1 MKNLAGLVVI
11 ISCGLALVA
20 CGDDSAADGAGGSS
34 GTGGGATTST
44 SSSTSGAGGD
54 AQTPPQGAANVE
66 AWVAGGAYLNWACE
80 GEIHAS
86 RSPSP
91 HGFNRICS
99 NDAIAAAAGA
109 DGDWPQGA
117 AAVKELYDA
126 IDATEPSGVA
136 VYMKV
141 GSDSA
146 EGAGWYWYERI
157 GDGVVA
163 DGVGDAGPAKSICVG
178 CHVGAGVDE
187 AHTPTPGGR
196 DFVYTPVP

>member
-1 MKNLAGLVVI
+1 MNSMETLVI
-11 ISCGLALVA
+11 MISCGLALFA

-66 AWVAGGAYLNWACE
+66 AWVADGAYLDWACE
-80 GEIHAS
+80 AEVHAS

-91 HGFNRICS
+91 HGFNRVCS

-109 DGDWPQGA
+109 TGDWPQGA

-126 IDATEPSGVA
+126 IDATEPSGIA
-136 VYMKV
+136 VYIKT
-141 GSDSA
+141 SDDSA
-146 EGAGWYWYERI
+146 EGAGWYWYDRV
-157 GDGVVA
+157 GDSVVA
-163 DGVGDAGPAKSICVG
+163 DGLGDAGPARSICVG
-178 CHVGAGVDE
+178 CHVGAGVD
-187 AHTPTPGGR
+187 AQRTPTPGAR
-196 DFVYTPVP
+196 DFVFTPVP